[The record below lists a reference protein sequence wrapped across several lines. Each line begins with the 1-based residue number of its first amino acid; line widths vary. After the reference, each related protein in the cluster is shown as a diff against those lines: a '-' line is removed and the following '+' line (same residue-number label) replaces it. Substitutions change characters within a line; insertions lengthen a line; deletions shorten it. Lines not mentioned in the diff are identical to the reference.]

1 MLITKMPKNTAL
13 AKDMYTHNNPEYKQ
27 QFLPDE
33 IKDKNIFIKISRV
46 QYVTFCCII
55 IKHLHGI
62 LKIHHS
68 KNHAQ
73 QEF

>member
-1 MLITKMPKNTAL
+1 
-13 AKDMYTHNNPEYKQ
+13 MYTHNNPEYKQ

-33 IKDKNIFIKISRV
+33 IKDKNIFIKISRGTICNILL
-46 QYVTFCCII
+46 YNNKTFAWYF
-55 IKHLHGI
+55 
-62 LKIHHS
+62 KIHHS